1 MIAGLRFIG
10 RGSEIWERGLESE
23 AGVWNRVPGSGIG
36 SGGQKIENMAS
47 QGKYTQICS
56 KTSNLVRIVKS
67 REISINRALEAINP
81 KSGGPELKIPVKVG
95 Q

>member
-1 MIAGLRFIG
+1 MGDGSEIWERGLRFMIAGLRFIG

-36 SGGQKIENMAS
+36 SWRPKNR
-47 QGKYTQICS
+47 KYGLPRQIYANL
-56 KTSNLVRIVKS
+56 SNLSEIGEN
-67 REISINRALEAINP
+67 REILRNLM
-81 KSGGPELKIPVKVG
+81 KI